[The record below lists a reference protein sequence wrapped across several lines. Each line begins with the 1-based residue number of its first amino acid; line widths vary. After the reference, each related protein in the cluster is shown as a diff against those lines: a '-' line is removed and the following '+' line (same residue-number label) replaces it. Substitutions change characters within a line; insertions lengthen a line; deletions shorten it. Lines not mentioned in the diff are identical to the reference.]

1 MAEHVPDTSILTATE
16 LDSIR
21 RPYRGARLLPRK
33 AYHDEAILDW
43 ERANILSRDWVIIG
57 RADEAPTP
65 GTYFTTELDGEPI
78 LVVRGRH
85 GVLRAFYN
93 VCQHR
98 GTAVV
103 EDQCGTAVRFQC
115 PYHAWI
121 YDLEGKL
128 VRAKH
133 TEDLDDFSFETYGLR
148 PIGCDTW
155 QGFVFLNL
163 DPNSAPLANQLGDLD
178 EHLGRF
184 EFESLKTAR
193 TMTYDV
199 AANWKFIAENYS
211 ECYHCPPLHPQL
223 NKLTPY
229 DVGGDYAP
237 DGAWQGGWMEL
248 VAGAE
253 TMALDGGQGSKHGRP
268 AMCGMTTEDERRIF
282 YYVLW
287 PTAFLSIHPDYLLVH
302 RLIPVAPDRTT
313 VICQL
318 LFEPETMARPDFD
331 PSDAIAFWDVTNGQD
346 WHVCELQQRGT
357 KSRSWVSGRY
367 CNQEASVHAFDQ
379 MVADRYAGE
388 SFSSTRTVR
397 ASYGKPVPKEAPIG
411 QLDSGVRARAA
422 GGDDHEAAAHD
433 PHEHD
438 HATTGRGSH
447 EHATARLGAR
457 ANSSKTTIPN

>member
-1 MAEHVPDTSILTATE
+1 MADSIPGAPAAAVPDTSILTAAE

-21 RPYRGARLLPRK
+21 RPYRGARLLPGR
-33 AYHDEAILDW
+33 AYHDQAIFEW
-43 ERANILSRDWVIIG
+43 EREHVLRRDWVIVG
-57 RADEAPTP
+57 REDEAPDP
-65 GTYFTTELDGEPI
+65 GTYFLTELDGEPL
-78 LVVRGRH
+78 LVVRARD

-93 VCQHR
+93 VCRHR

-103 EDQCGTAVRFQC
+103 EEPCGTAVRFQC

-121 YDLEGKL
+121 YDLEGRL

-133 TEDLDDFSFETYGLR
+133 TEDLDDFAFGEYGLAQV
-148 PIGCDTW
+148 GCETW

-163 DPNSAPLANQLGDLD
+163 DPDAAPLAAQLGDLD
-178 EHLGRF
+178 EHLRRF
-184 EFESLKTAR
+184 DFGDLRPAR

-253 TMALDGGQGSKHGRP
+253 TMALDGGRGSKHGRP
-268 AMCGMTTEDERRIF
+268 PMCGMTAEDERRIF

-302 RLIPVAPDRTT
+302 RLVPVAPDRTT
-313 VICQL
+313 VVCQL
-318 LFEPETMARPDFD
+318 LFEPETMAPPDFD
-331 PSDAIAFWDVTNGQD
+331 PTDAIAFWDLTNTQD

-357 KSRSWVSGRY
+357 RSRSWVSGRY
-367 CNQEASVHAFDQ
+367 SNQEASVHAFDQ
-379 MVADRYAGE
+379 MVAERYAGLE
-388 SFSSTRTVR
+388 FSGLRTVR
-397 ASYGKPVPKEAPIG
+397 ARYDVAPPKEAPIG
-411 QLDSGVRARAA
+411 QLDAGVPR
-422 GGDDHEAAAHD
+422 HD
-433 PHEHD
+433 EHD
-438 HATTGRGSH
+438 HPTTGRGSH
-447 EHATARLGAR
+447 EHATARTTARSKATGAATSR
-457 ANSSKTTIPN
+457 